1 MPSRQMK
8 PGGFRLASTPL
19 WKRVP
24 SQDADGS
31 LLSDFMILIPG
42 LSRHH
47 DLKQQQV
54 CDELQQVLSRY
65 DEQVVFAEMNLKLS
79 LLWVSLKPVPGLLL
93 ELVAAIQQQ
102 LPEAVLIANQA
113 EVQLAANHRATR
125 RQRWGVVWRRVLRL
139 E

>member
-1 MPSRQMK
+1 MPSQQMK
-8 PGGFRLASTPL
+8 PGGLRLASTPL

-47 DLKQQQV
+47 DLKKQQV

-65 DEQVVFAEMNLKLS
+65 DEQVVFAEMNLKHS
-79 LLWVSLKPVPGLLL
+79 LLWVSLKPVSGLLL

-102 LPEAVLIANQA
+102 LPEAVLVANQA
-113 EVQLAANHRATR
+113 EVQLAANHRITR
-125 RQRWGVVWRRVLRL
+125 RRRWSIAWRRVLRL